1 MSMFG
6 IDGLASG
13 LDTTSLINQLMQV
26 EAMPQ
31 TLLKQKSTSAQSL
44 VSALQGLNTRV
55 ASLADAAGKA
65 AKAESWQAFSGTS
78 SSDGATVTTR
88 AGAQPSSVSFTVDS
102 LATAQVSVSGAF
114 RADGSAATPRMVDGV
129 PEPVATAL
137 DLGVPATI
145 TVRKADDTL
154 VTVQP
159 ASGSLADI
167 AKALNQTTAA
177 GVRATMVRAGLDG
190 DGEPVYRLQ
199 LTGTATGEAGA
210 FTVFAGEGTTG
221 PQLAATEIA
230 AAQDARVTLWRD
242 TPAETEFRSATNT
255 FSELMTGVD
264 ITVSKVT
271 GPDDEPTTV
280 TVGRDDAALS
290 KLAKDLVGAM
300 GVVLSEITSR
310 TATTTRTNGDGTT
323 TVTGGLF
330 TGDSAVRSIR
340 TQLSDALGRPVGAT
354 SPAEVGIVLGRDGT
368 FTFDEA
374 AFAAAVAADPTK
386 VQTVVSGL
394 AQRVADSATGISDR
408 FDGTLTLKIQNQERQ
423 VRDLG
428 TQIESWDRRLELRR
442 AGLQRTYSALEV
454 TLSNLQGQSSWLA
467 GQLSGLMA
475 NSGR

>member
-1 MSMFG
+1 
-6 IDGLASG
+6 
-13 LDTTSLINQLMQV
+13 
-26 EAMPQ
+26 
-31 TLLKQKSTSAQSL
+31 
-44 VSALQGLNTRV
+44 
-55 ASLADAAGKA
+55 
-65 AKAESWQAFSGTS
+65 
-78 SSDGATVTTR
+78 
-88 AGAQPSSVSFTVDS
+88 VSFTVDQ
-102 LATAQVSVSGAF
+102 LATAQTSVSATY
-114 RADGSAATPRMVDGV
+114 RADGSAVVSAADP
-129 PEPVATAL
+129 AAAAL
-137 DLGVPATI
+137 DLGVPATV
-145 TVRKADDTL
+145 TVVKADSTI

-159 ASGSLADI
+159 AGGSLADV
-167 AKALNQTTAA
+167 ARALNEAA
-177 GVRATMVRAGLDG
+177 DSGVRATVVRAGVDDEG
-190 DGEPVYRLQ
+190 VPVYRLQ
-199 LTGTATGEAGA
+199 LTGTATGEDGSFEVYAGD
-210 FTVFAGEGTTG
+210 GTGGTLLSRTTIG
-221 PQLAATEIA
+221 Q
-230 AAQDARVTLWRD
+230 AQDAAVTLWAG

-300 GVVLSEITSR
+300 GVVLSEISSR
-310 TATTTRTNGDGTT
+310 TATTTRTNSDGTT

-330 TGDSAVRSIR
+330 TADSAVRSIR
-340 TQLSDALGRPVGAT
+340 TQLSDALGRPVGTT

-368 FTFDEA
+368 FTFDEQK
-374 AFAAAVAADPTK
+374 FAAAVAADPTT
-386 VQTVVSGL
+386 VQTIVQGL
-394 AQRVADSATGISDR
+394 AQRVSDAATGISDR

-475 NSGR
+475 GSGR